1 MVHITQ
7 AFPTQGK
14 MRIYATHFNDYLS
27 YFCIR
32 ISLYLV
38 LHNTSEYD
46 EHVTEYW
53 LTRNWTPQV
62 TTDQTI
68 KLISIHLR

>member
-1 MVHITQ
+1 
-7 AFPTQGK
+7 

-38 LHNTSEYD
+38 LNNPSEYD
-46 EHVTEYW
+46 ERVTEYW
-53 LTRNWTPQV
+53 LTRN
-62 TTDQTI
+62 
-68 KLISIHLR
+68 